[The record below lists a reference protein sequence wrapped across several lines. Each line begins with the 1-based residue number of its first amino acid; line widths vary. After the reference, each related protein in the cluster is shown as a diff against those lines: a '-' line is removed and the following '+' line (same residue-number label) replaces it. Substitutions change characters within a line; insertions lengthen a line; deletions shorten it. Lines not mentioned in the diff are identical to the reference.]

1 MDLKNMKLSIGIVI
15 AIIVQAFGIIWYVA
29 QLDSNV
35 STLNS
40 AVTSM
45 QQEATTVDVAVLQ
58 ADVNNLKDKVTN
70 ISVPDIDTD
79 SITIGLWG
87 AVEEIEDRLDGI
99 KGITQKQLN
108 ESIDNFA
115 TKAWVAKQNN
125 DATVEELRVEIEQL
139 KVILLEVTEEN
150 PLITQEN
157 LNEALTKKAQKGKTN
172 RLLGENSDR
181 LGVIEVWMNDI
192 LEAEAKKQAK
202 KDKKKD
208 E

>member
-1 MDLKNMKLSIGIVI
+1 MKLSIGIVI

-40 AVTSM
+40 AVTNM

-70 ISVPDIDTD
+70 ITVPDIDTD
-79 SITIGLWG
+79 SITIGLWD

-181 LGVIEVWMNDI
+181 LGVIEVWMNGI

>member
-181 LGVIEVWMNDI
+181 LEVIEVWMNGI
-192 LEAEAKKQAK
+192 LETEAKKQAK

>member
-70 ISVPDIDTD
+70 ITVPDIDTD

-181 LGVIEVWMNDI
+181 LEVIEVWMNGI
-192 LEAEAKKQAK
+192 LETEAKKQAK

>member
-1 MDLKNMKLSIGIVI
+1 MKLSIGIVI

-181 LGVIEVWMNDI
+181 LEVIEVWMNGI
-192 LEAEAKKQAK
+192 LETEAKKQAK

>member
-1 MDLKNMKLSIGIVI
+1 MKLSIGIVI

-70 ISVPDIDTD
+70 ITVPDIDTD
-79 SITIGLWG
+79 SITIGLWD

-99 KGITQKQLN
+99 KGITQEELA
-108 ESIDNFA
+108 ESINQFP

-125 DATVEELRVEIEQL
+125 NATVDELRVEIEQL

-181 LGVIEVWMNDI
+181 LEVIEVWMNGI
-192 LEAEAKKQAK
+192 LETEAKKQAK

>member
-70 ISVPDIDTD
+70 ITVPDIDTD

>member
-70 ISVPDIDTD
+70 ITVPDIDTD
-79 SITIGLWG
+79 SITIGLWD

-99 KGITQKQLN
+99 KGITQEELA
-108 ESIDNFA
+108 ESINQFP

-125 DATVEELRVEIEQL
+125 NATVDELRVEIEQL

-181 LGVIEVWMNDI
+181 LEVIEVWMNGI
-192 LEAEAKKQAK
+192 LETEAKKQAK

>member
-1 MDLKNMKLSIGIVI
+1 MKLSIGIVI

-70 ISVPDIDTD
+70 ITVPDIDTD
-79 SITIGLWG
+79 SITIGLWD

-99 KGITQKQLN
+99 KGITQEELA
-108 ESIDNFA
+108 ESINQFP

-125 DATVEELRVEIEQL
+125 NATVDELRVEIEQL

-181 LGVIEVWMNDI
+181 LGVIEVWMNGI
-192 LEAEAKKQAK
+192 LKAEAKKQAK

>member
-40 AVTSM
+40 AVTNM

-70 ISVPDIDTD
+70 ITVPDIDTD
-79 SITIGLWG
+79 SITIGLWD

-125 DATVEELRVEIEQL
+125 DATVEELRVKIEQL

-181 LGVIEVWMNDI
+181 LGVIEVWMNGI

>member
-1 MDLKNMKLSIGIVI
+1 MKLSIGIVI

-70 ISVPDIDTD
+70 ITVPDIDTD
-79 SITIGLWG
+79 SITIGLWD
-87 AVEEIEDRLDGI
+87 AVEEIEDRLDRI
-99 KGITQKQLN
+99 KGITQEELA
-108 ESIDNFA
+108 ESINQFP

-125 DATVEELRVEIEQL
+125 NATVDELRVEIEQL

-181 LGVIEVWMNDI
+181 LEVIEVWMNGI
-192 LEAEAKKQAK
+192 LETEAKKQAK

>member
-1 MDLKNMKLSIGIVI
+1 MKLSIGIVI

-70 ISVPDIDTD
+70 ITVPDIDTD
-79 SITIGLWG
+79 SITIGLWD
-87 AVEEIEDRLDGI
+87 AVEDIEDRLDGI

-157 LNEALTKKAQKGKTN
+157 FNEALTKKAQKGKTN

-181 LGVIEVWMNDI
+181 LGVIEVWMNGI

>member
-1 MDLKNMKLSIGIVI
+1 MKLSIGIVI

-70 ISVPDIDTD
+70 ITVPDIDTD
-79 SITIGLWG
+79 SITIGLWD

>member
-70 ISVPDIDTD
+70 ITVPDIDTD
-79 SITIGLWG
+79 SITIGLWD

-181 LGVIEVWMNDI
+181 LEVIEVWMNGI
-192 LEAEAKKQAK
+192 LETEAKKQAK

>member
-1 MDLKNMKLSIGIVI
+1 MKLSIGIVI

-70 ISVPDIDTD
+70 ITVPDIDTD

-181 LGVIEVWMNDI
+181 LGVIEVWMNGI

>member
-1 MDLKNMKLSIGIVI
+1 MKLSIGIVI

-70 ISVPDIDTD
+70 ITVLDIDTD
-79 SITIGLWG
+79 SITIGLWD

-99 KGITQKQLN
+99 KGITQEELA
-108 ESIDNFA
+108 ESINQFP

-125 DATVEELRVEIEQL
+125 NATVDELRVEIEQL

>member
-1 MDLKNMKLSIGIVI
+1 MKLSIGIVI

-70 ISVPDIDTD
+70 ITVPDIDTD
-79 SITIGLWG
+79 SITIGLWD

-99 KGITQKQLN
+99 KGITQEELA
-108 ESIDNFA
+108 ESINQFP

-125 DATVEELRVEIEQL
+125 NATVDELRVEIEQL

-181 LGVIEVWMNDI
+181 LGVIEVWMNGI

>member
-70 ISVPDIDTD
+70 ITVPDIDTD
-79 SITIGLWG
+79 SITIGLWD

-99 KGITQKQLN
+99 KGITQEELA
-108 ESIDNFA
+108 ESINQFP

-125 DATVEELRVEIEQL
+125 NATVDELRVEIEQL

>member
-1 MDLKNMKLSIGIVI
+1 MKLSIGIVI

-70 ISVPDIDTD
+70 ITVLDIDTD
-79 SITIGLWG
+79 SITIGLWD

-99 KGITQKQLN
+99 KGITQEELA
-108 ESIDNFA
+108 ESINQFP

-125 DATVEELRVEIEQL
+125 NATVDELRVEIEQL

-181 LGVIEVWMNDI
+181 LGVIEVWMNGI

>member
-1 MDLKNMKLSIGIVI
+1 MKLSIGIVI

-70 ISVPDIDTD
+70 ITVPDIDTD
-79 SITIGLWG
+79 SITIGLWD

-99 KGITQKQLN
+99 KGITQEELA
-108 ESIDNFA
+108 ESINQFP

-125 DATVEELRVEIEQL
+125 NATVDELRVEIEQL

-181 LGVIEVWMNDI
+181 LEVIEVWMNDI

>member
-70 ISVPDIDTD
+70 ITVPDIDTD
-79 SITIGLWG
+79 SITIGLWN

-99 KGITQKQLN
+99 KGVTQEELT
-108 ESIDNFA
+108 ESINQFP

-139 KVILLEVTEEN
+139 KAILLEVTEEN

-181 LGVIEVWMNDI
+181 LGVIEVWMNGI

-208 E
+208 K

>member
-70 ISVPDIDTD
+70 ITVPDIDTD
-79 SITIGLWG
+79 SITIGLWD
-87 AVEEIEDRLDGI
+87 AVEDIEDRLDGI
-99 KGITQKQLN
+99 KGITQEELA
-108 ESIDNFA
+108 ESINQFP

-181 LGVIEVWMNDI
+181 LEVIEVWMNGI
-192 LEAEAKKQAK
+192 LETEAKKQAK

>member
-1 MDLKNMKLSIGIVI
+1 MKLSIGIVI

>member
-70 ISVPDIDTD
+70 ITVPDIDTD
-79 SITIGLWG
+79 SITIGLWD
-87 AVEEIEDRLDGI
+87 AVEDIEDRLDGI
-99 KGITQKQLN
+99 KGITQEELA
-108 ESIDNFA
+108 ESINQFP

>member
-1 MDLKNMKLSIGIVI
+1 MKLSIGIVI

-70 ISVPDIDTD
+70 ITVPDIDTD
-79 SITIGLWG
+79 SITIGLWD

-181 LGVIEVWMNDI
+181 LEVIEVWMNGI
-192 LEAEAKKQAK
+192 LETEAKKQAK

>member
-70 ISVPDIDTD
+70 ITVPDIDTD
-79 SITIGLWG
+79 SITIGLWD
-87 AVEEIEDRLDGI
+87 AVEEIEDRLDRI
-99 KGITQKQLN
+99 KGITQEELA
-108 ESIDNFA
+108 ESINQFP

-125 DATVEELRVEIEQL
+125 NATVDELRVEIEQL

-181 LGVIEVWMNDI
+181 LEVIEVWMNGI
-192 LEAEAKKQAK
+192 LETEAKKQAK

>member
-1 MDLKNMKLSIGIVI
+1 MKLSIGIVI

-70 ISVPDIDTD
+70 ITVPDIDTD

-181 LGVIEVWMNDI
+181 LEVIEVWMNGI
-192 LEAEAKKQAK
+192 LETEAKKQAK

>member
-70 ISVPDIDTD
+70 ITVPDIDTD
-79 SITIGLWG
+79 SITIGLWD

-99 KGITQKQLN
+99 KGITQEELA
-108 ESIDNFA
+108 ESINQFP

-125 DATVEELRVEIEQL
+125 NATVDELRVEIEQL

-181 LGVIEVWMNDI
+181 LEVIEVWMNGI